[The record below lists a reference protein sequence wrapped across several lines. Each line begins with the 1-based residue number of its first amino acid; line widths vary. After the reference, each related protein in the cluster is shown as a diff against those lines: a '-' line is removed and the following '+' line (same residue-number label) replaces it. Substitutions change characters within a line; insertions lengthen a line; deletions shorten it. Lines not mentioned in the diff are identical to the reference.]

1 MDGWRHLEK
10 GVERLEAALSHGE
23 NIVMAVGAVTLVGVF
38 ALGAMRKYKESNAN
52 RVLAERVNDLAESGR
67 GK

>member
-1 MDGWRHLEK
+1 
-10 GVERLEAALSHGE
+10 
-23 NIVMAVGAVTLVGVF
+23 MAVGAVTLVGVF
-38 ALGAMRKYKESNAN
+38 ALGAMRKHKESNAS